1 MPAKKTHKKKKYI
14 RVESGFSKYR
24 NEILGLILFAFG
36 ILALFSFIFTNS
48 MGVFGNGITNL
59 MLGFLGITAYICP
72 LILIAYGIAMI
83 FKKNSH
89 IFKLR
94 VIYFSILVVLLSA
107 FMQVAIF
114 NYDEYT
120 GRTFFRSI
128 SYFYTQGKE
137 SVGGGV
143 LGGLLSLPFLMTFQV
158 LGTIII
164 LTTIS
169 IIDIILLTNVS
180 MAAFLR
186 KVSGHLS
193 QKVKTSNE
201 NRKIRKAER
210 LKELEEAAEDEEL
223 IESEENPNKK
233 KVINFK
239 IERENRANKKP
250 RRLGHADLDEDLE
263 QTASDLSAS
272 DENNKSVNDDNSEK
286 SEQEQ
291 FEVSFTG
298 FNELADDLVISDIAS
313 AKMTPASTAP
323 ANIDQ
328 VNATNEND
336 ESLPNAQNISN
347 NDADTETVQQP
358 QNAGA
363 SDINKEQSANGNNEN
378 AQDDGQ
384 IEIPPIEAKPIVYT
398 YPSVD
403 LLDES
408 KEDISN
414 MKALKNIALEGA
426 KKLEDTLKSFGVEA
440 RVINISRGPAVT
452 RYELQPSPGVKVSKI
467 VNLSDDI
474 ALNLAAAGVR
484 IEAPIPGKAAV
495 GIEVPNK
502 EMSAVLLR
510 DILESKEFVNHPSK
524 LAFSVGKD
532 ISGETV
538 VADIGKMP
546 HLLVAGATGS
556 GKSVC
561 INSLIMSI
569 LYKASP
575 EEVKLLL
582 VDPKVVELGIYN
594 GIPHLLIPVVT
605 DPKKA
610 AGALNWAVQEMIN
623 RYKLFADKG
632 VRDLKGYNAML
643 KANDEQGILP
653 QVVIIVDELADLM
666 MAAPNDVEDAI
677 CRLAQMARAAGMH
690 LVIATQR
697 PSVDVITGVIKAN
710 IPSRIS
716 FAVSSQVD
724 SRTILDMG
732 GAEKLLGR
740 GDMLFYPVGEPK
752 PLRVK
757 GSFVSDTEV
766 ERVVEFIKTQ
776 GYSTY
781 DENIIEKINDTAV
794 GNDNNSGDNDA
805 LLNQAIEMVV
815 DQGQASVSLV
825 QRKFKV
831 GYSRA
836 ARIIDQMEARNIV
849 GRFEGSKPR
858 QVLITKQQW
867 IEMQMSDKKNENH
880 TDKQT
885 TM

>member
-1 MPAKKTHKKKKYI
+1 MQAKKVHKKKKYK

-24 NEILGLILFAFG
+24 HEIMGLILFAFG
-36 ILALFSFIFTNS
+36 ILALFSFIFTKS
-48 MGVFGNGITNL
+48 MGVFGGAVTNVL
-59 MLGFLGITAYICP
+59 LGFLGLTAYICP
-72 LILIAYGIAMI
+72 FILIVYGIAMI

-89 IFKLR
+89 IFNLR
-94 VIYFSILVVLLSA
+94 VIYLCILIILISA
-107 FMQVAIF
+107 FLQVAIF
-114 NYDEYT
+114 NYDEYA
-120 GRTFFRSI
+120 GRNIFS
-128 SYFYTQGKE
+128 SLSNFYSEGTKIN
-137 SVGGGV
+137 GGGV

-186 KVSGHLS
+186 NVSAFFSL
-193 QKVKTSNE
+193 KIKASNE
-201 NRKIRKAER
+201 NRRLRKAER
-210 LKELEEAAEDEEL
+210 LKEQEAEEEDNEIDAL
-223 IESEENPNKK
+223 INEDASASKK
-233 KVINFK
+233 KIINFK
-239 IERENRANKKP
+239 IERENRKNKVPK
-250 RRLGHADLDEDLE
+250 RLGVDEPVV
-263 QTASDLSAS
+263 
-272 DENNKSVNDDNSEK
+272 DENTEEIAEAVIEN
-286 SEQEQ
+286 EQDEE
-291 FEVSFTG
+291 FSVSFTG
-298 FNELADDLVISDIAS
+298 FNELADELVISDIKGTSLGYDNNNINNSILDTDTDTDIDTTIAS
-313 AKMTPASTAP
+313 LANSTDKVQP
-323 ANIDQ
+323 TQTEI
-328 VNATNEND
+328 EN
-336 ESLPNAQNISN
+336 
-347 NDADTETVQQP
+347 V
-358 QNAGA
+358 
-363 SDINKEQSANGNNEN
+363 
-378 AQDDGQ
+378 QDDE
-384 IEIPPIEAKPIVYT
+384 EIVIPSTEIVKPLIYN
-398 YPSVD
+398 YPSLD

-408 KEDISN
+408 KDDISN
-414 MKALKNIALEGA
+414 VKALKNSALEGA

-452 RYELQPSPGVKVSKI
+452 RYEIQPSPGVKVSKI

-502 EMSAVLLR
+502 EMSAVYLK
-510 DILESKEFVNHPSK
+510 DILESKEFINHSSK

-569 LYKASP
+569 LFKASP
-575 EEVKLLL
+575 EEVKLLM

-610 AGALNWAVQEMIN
+610 AGALNWAVQEMVN

-643 KANDEQGILP
+643 RTNNEQGILP
-653 QVVIIVDELADLM
+653 EVVIIVDELADLM
-666 MAAPNDVEDAI
+666 MVAPNDVEDAI

-752 PLRVK
+752 PIRVK

-776 GYSTY
+776 GYTSY
-781 DENIIEKINDTAV
+781 DENIIEKINDSST
-794 GNDNNSGDNDA
+794 GNDSNAGDNDA
-805 LLNQAIEMVV
+805 LLNQAIDMVV
-815 DQGQASVSLV
+815 DAGQASVSLV

-858 QVLITKQQW
+858 QVLISKQQW
-867 IEMQMSDKKNENH
+867 MEMQMNEQ
-880 TDKQT
+880 DKQKAKQQG
-885 TM
+885 

>member
-1 MPAKKTHKKKKYI
+1 MQVKKVQKKKKYK
-14 RVESGFSKYR
+14 RVESGFSRYK

-36 ILALFSFIFTNS
+36 VLSLFSFLFSKS
-48 MGVFGNGITNL
+48 MGVFGKAISNIL
-59 MLGFLGITAYICP
+59 LGFLGIPAFIVP
-72 LILIAYGIAMI
+72 VILIVYGIAMI
-83 FKKNSH
+83 FKKDSH
-89 IFKLR
+89 TFKLR
-94 VIYFSILVVLLSA
+94 IIYLGILLVLISSY
-107 FMQVAIF
+107 FQVAEF
-114 NYDEYT
+114 NYDDYS
-120 GRTFFRSI
+120 GRSFYLSLKE
-128 SYFYTQGKE
+128 FYTQGA
-137 SVGGGV
+137 SINGGGL
-143 LGGLLSLPFLMTFQV
+143 LGGLITLPLLMTFQI

-169 IIDIILLTNVS
+169 VIDIILLTNVS
-180 MAAFLR
+180 MAAFL
-186 KVSGHLS
+186 KNASAFFS
-193 QKVKTSNE
+193 IKIKAANE
-201 NRKIRKAER
+201 TRKIKKAEKMMER
-210 LKELEEAAEDEEL
+210 EAELENQSNDEEDETASAGKRK
-223 IESEENPNKK
+223 I
-233 KVINFK
+233 INFK
-239 IERENRANKKP
+239 IERENRAIKTPKK
-250 RRLGHADLDEDLE
+250 LGKDDSEVAAALN
-263 QTASDLSAS
+263 SDAAEMAGQAEETFTVGL
-272 DENNKSVNDDNSEK
+272 
-286 SEQEQ
+286 
-291 FEVSFTG
+291 TG
-298 FNELADDLVISDIAS
+298 FNDDVADDLVVADVKGMGISPERLDYTEQSIE
-313 AKMTPASTAP
+313 
-323 ANIDQ
+323 
-328 VNATNEND
+328 VVEND
-336 ESLPNAQNISN
+336 LSDLQLTSDAQSGVNESGRSDPGNSI
-347 NDADTETVQQP
+347 DASMSEDSGDIIIP
-358 QNAGA
+358 QV
-363 SDINKEQSANGNNEN
+363 E
-378 AQDDGQ
+378 
-384 IEIPPIEAKPIVYT
+384 PAKPLIYN
-398 YPSVD
+398 YPSLD

-408 KEDISN
+408 KDDATN
-414 MKALKNIALEGA
+414 VKALKNSALEGA

-452 RYELQPSPGVKVSKI
+452 RYEIQPSPGVKVSKI

-502 EMSAVLLR
+502 EMSAVLLK
-510 DILESKEFVNHPSK
+510 DILEAKEFANHPSK

-538 VADIGKMP
+538 VADIAKMP

-569 LYKASP
+569 LFKASP
-575 EEVKLLL
+575 DEVKLLM

-610 AGALNWAVQEMIN
+610 AGALNWAVQEMVN

-643 KANDEQGILP
+643 KANDEPGILP

-666 MAAPNDVEDAI
+666 MVAPNDVEDAI

-724 SRTILDMG
+724 SRTILDMS

-757 GSFVSDTEV
+757 GSFVSDSEV
-766 ERVVEFIKTQ
+766 EKVVEFIKTQ
-776 GYSTY
+776 GYSNY
-781 DENIIEKINDTAV
+781 DENIIEKINDHST
-794 GNDNNSGDNDA
+794 GNEESAGDNDE
-805 LLNQAIEMVV
+805 LLNQAIDMVV
-815 DQGQASVSLV
+815 EAGQASVSLV

-858 QVLITKQQW
+858 QVLITRQQW
-867 IEMQMSDKKNENH
+867 MEMQMNDKDRQKA
-880 TDKQT
+880 KQQ
-885 TM
+885 

>member
-1 MPAKKTHKKKKYI
+1 MQVKKVKKKKKYK
-14 RVESGFSKYR
+14 RVESGFSKYK

-36 ILALFSFIFTNS
+36 VLAFFSFIFTKS
-48 MGVFGNGITNL
+48 MGVFGKGITNV
-59 MLGFLGITAYICP
+59 MLGFLGVAAYVVP
-72 LILIAYGIAMI
+72 VVLIVYGVAMI
-83 FKKNSH
+83 FKMDSH
-89 IFKLR
+89 NFRRRLL
-94 VIYFSILVVLLSA
+94 YFGVLLVLLSA
-107 FMQVAIF
+107 FIQVSVF
-114 NYDEYT
+114 NYDEFS
-120 GRTFFRSI
+120 GRGLFYSI
-128 SYFYTQGKE
+128 SKFYGDGKVL
-137 SVGGGV
+137 SGGGI

-158 LGTIII
+158 LGTVII

-169 IIDIILLTNVS
+169 IIDVILLTNVS
-180 MAAFLR
+180 MAAFL
-186 KVSGHLS
+186 KNVSLYFS
-193 QKVKTSNE
+193 NKMKAVNE
-201 NRKIRKAER
+201 NRKIKKQERMEAQEESVNEVEVAEVN
-210 LKELEEAAEDEEL
+210 EEK
-223 IESEENPNKK
+223 PNKK
-233 KVINFK
+233 QKIINFK
-239 IERENRANKKP
+239 IERENRGKSAHKLEPEPENQESEVE
-250 RRLGHADLDEDLE
+250 AVEDEME
-263 QTASDLSAS
+263 EFT
-272 DENNKSVNDDNSEK
+272 
-286 SEQEQ
+286 
-291 FEVSFTG
+291 VSLTG
-298 FNELADDLVISDIAS
+298 FNDAADELVISDIKDAGLC
-313 AKMTPASTAP
+313 PE
-323 ANIDQ
+323 
-328 VNATNEND
+328 TNSFADLENQHIPDENTEGQTSQPLDTEAVAAD
-336 ESLPNAQNISN
+336 ESNQEELVIPQ
-347 NDADTETVQQP
+347 TEIQ
-358 QNAGA
+358 
-363 SDINKEQSANGNNEN
+363 
-378 AQDDGQ
+378 
-384 IEIPPIEAKPIVYT
+384 KPMIYN
-398 YPSVD
+398 YPSTD
-403 LLDES
+403 LLD
-408 KEDISN
+408 SN
-414 MKALKNIALEGA
+414 KDDLNVKALKNVALEGA
-426 KKLEDTLKSFGVEA
+426 KKLEDTLKSFGVDA

-452 RYELQPSPGVKVSKI
+452 RYEIQPSPGVKVSKI

-502 EMSAVLLR
+502 EMSAVLLK
-510 DILESKEFVNHPSK
+510 DIIESREFSNHSSK

-546 HLLVAGATGS
+546 HMLVAGATGS

-569 LYKASP
+569 LFKASP
-575 EEVKLLL
+575 EEVKLLM

-610 AGALNWAVQEMIN
+610 AGALNWAVQEMVN

-643 KANDEQGILP
+643 KANNEQGILP
-653 QVVIIVDELADLM
+653 HVVIIVDELADLM
-666 MAAPNDVEDAI
+666 MVAPNDVEDAI

-724 SRTILDMG
+724 SRTILDMS
-732 GAEKLLGR
+732 GAEKLLGK

-776 GYSTY
+776 GYTSY
-781 DENIIEKINDTAV
+781 DEDIIEKINDQAT
-794 GNDNNSGDNDA
+794 GKDDNPGDNDE

-815 DQGQASVSLV
+815 EAGQASVSLV

-858 QVLITKQQW
+858 QVLISKQQW
-867 IEMQMSDKKNENH
+867 MEMQMNQKDRQNSN
-880 TDKQT
+880 Q
-885 TM
+885 

>member
-1 MPAKKTHKKKKYI
+1 MQVKKVQKKKKYK
-14 RVESGFSKYR
+14 RVESGFSRYK

-36 ILALFSFIFTNS
+36 VLSLFSFLFSKS
-48 MGVFGNGITNL
+48 MGVFGKAVSNIL
-59 MLGFLGITAYICP
+59 LGFLGIPAFIVP
-72 LILIAYGIAMI
+72 VILIVYGIAMI
-83 FKKNSH
+83 FKKDSH
-89 IFKLR
+89 TFKLR
-94 VIYFSILVVLLSA
+94 IIYIGILLVLVSSY
-107 FMQVAIF
+107 FQVAEF
-114 NYDEYT
+114 NYDDYS
-120 GRTFFRSI
+120 GRSFYLSLKE
-128 SYFYTQGKE
+128 FYTQGTNIN
-137 SVGGGV
+137 GGGL
-143 LGGLLSLPFLMTFQV
+143 LGGLITLPLLMTFQI

-169 IIDIILLTNVS
+169 VIDIILLTNVS
-180 MAAFLR
+180 MAAFL
-186 KVSGHLS
+186 KNASAFFS
-193 QKVKTSNE
+193 KKVKAANE
-201 NRKIRKAER
+201 TRKIKKAEKMMER
-210 LKELEEAAEDEEL
+210 EAALENQANDEEDETASAGKRK
-223 IESEENPNKK
+223 I
-233 KVINFK
+233 INFK
-239 IERENRANKKP
+239 IERENRANKTPKK
-250 RRLGHADLDEDLE
+250 LGKDDSEAAATLNTEAAE
-263 QTASDLSAS
+263 MSDQAEETFTVGL
-272 DENNKSVNDDNSEK
+272 
-286 SEQEQ
+286 
-291 FEVSFTG
+291 TG
-298 FNELADDLVISDIAS
+298 FNDDVADDLVVADIKGMGISPERLDYTEQSIES
-313 AKMTPASTAP
+313 E
-323 ANIDQ
+323 
-328 VNATNEND
+328 END
-336 ESLPNAQNISN
+336 LSDSPFAGVAQSGVNDNGRSDPGNSKDASISE
-347 NDADTETVQQP
+347 DSGDIIIP
-358 QNAGA
+358 QV
-363 SDINKEQSANGNNEN
+363 E
-378 AQDDGQ
+378 
-384 IEIPPIEAKPIVYT
+384 PAKPLIYN
-398 YPSVD
+398 YPSLD

-408 KEDISN
+408 KDDATN
-414 MKALKNIALEGA
+414 VKALKNSALEGA

-452 RYELQPSPGVKVSKI
+452 RYEIQPSPGVKVSKI

-502 EMSAVLLR
+502 EMSAVLLK
-510 DILESKEFVNHPSK
+510 DILESKEFTNHSSK

-538 VADIGKMP
+538 VADIAKMP

-569 LYKASP
+569 LFKASP
-575 EEVKLLL
+575 DEVKLLM

-610 AGALNWAVQEMIN
+610 AGALNWAVQEMVN

-643 KANDEQGILP
+643 KANDEPGILP

-666 MAAPNDVEDAI
+666 MVAPNDVEDAI

-724 SRTILDMG
+724 SRTILDMS

-757 GSFVSDTEV
+757 GSFVSDSEV
-766 ERVVEFIKTQ
+766 EKVVEFIKTQ
-776 GYSTY
+776 GYSNY
-781 DENIIEKINDTAV
+781 DENIIEKINDHST
-794 GNDNNSGDNDA
+794 GNEESAGDNDE
-805 LLNQAIEMVV
+805 LLNQAIDMVV
-815 DQGQASVSLV
+815 EAGQASVSLV

-858 QVLITKQQW
+858 QVLITRQQW
-867 IEMQMSDKKNENH
+867 MEMQMNDKDRQKA
-880 TDKQT
+880 KQQ
-885 TM
+885 

>member
-1 MPAKKTHKKKKYI
+1 MQAKKLQKKKKYR
-14 RVESGFSKYR
+14 RVESGFSRYR

-36 ILALFSFIFTNS
+36 VLALFSFLFSKS
-48 MGVFGNGITNL
+48 MGVFGKAITSML
-59 MLGFLGITAYICP
+59 LGFLGVPAFLVP
-72 LILIAYGIAMI
+72 VVLIVYGVAMI
-83 FKKNSH
+83 FKKDSH
-89 IFKLR
+89 NFKLR
-94 VIYFSILVVLLSA
+94 VIYLGVLILLVSC
-107 FMQVAIF
+107 FWQVAEF
-114 NYDEYT
+114 KYDDYAGRAFYT
-120 GRTFFRSI
+120 SL
-128 SYFYTQGKE
+128 SEFYTQGTQI
-137 SVGGGV
+137 SGGGL
-143 LGGLLSLPFLMTFQV
+143 LGGLVTLPFLMTFQI

-180 MAAFLR
+180 MAAFLSNASAFLSR
-186 KVSGHLS
+186 KFRSA
-193 QKVKTSNE
+193 NDA
-201 NRKIRKAER
+201 RKIRKAER
-210 LKELEEAAEDEEL
+210 LKERQAESEAEEDELQE
-223 IESEENPNKK
+223 EKASEAEKRK
-233 KVINFK
+233 IINFK
-239 IERENRANKKP
+239 IERESRANKVPKK
-250 RRLGHADLDEDLE
+250 LGNSNQEAE
-263 QTASDLSAS
+263 TAATAAVASDALEMPEEEA
-272 DENNKSVNDDNSEK
+272 
-286 SEQEQ
+286 
-291 FEVSFTG
+291 FTVSLTG
-298 FNELADDLVISDIAS
+298 FNEEVAEDMVVADIKGMGISPEGLVAEETNPAS
-313 AKMTPASTAP
+313 AEGAREENIAAVSAGSTE
-323 ANIDQ
+323 
-328 VNATNEND
+328 NE
-336 ESLPNAQNISN
+336 EIIVPQI
-347 NDADTETVQQP
+347 EQQP
-358 QNAGA
+358 R
-363 SDINKEQSANGNNEN
+363 
-378 AQDDGQ
+378 
-384 IEIPPIEAKPIVYT
+384 PLVYN
-398 YPSVD
+398 YPSLD

-408 KEDISN
+408 RDDATN
-414 MKALKNIALEGA
+414 VKALKNSALEGA

-452 RYELQPSPGVKVSKI
+452 RYEIQPSPGVKVSKI

-502 EMSAVLLR
+502 EMSAVLLK
-510 DILESKEFVNHPSK
+510 DILDSKEFTNHSSK

-569 LYKASP
+569 LFKASP
-575 EEVKLLL
+575 EEVKLLM

-610 AGALNWAVQEMIN
+610 AGALNWAVQEMVN

-643 KANDEQGILP
+643 KANDEPGALP
-653 QVVIIVDELADLM
+653 QIVIIVDELADLM
-666 MAAPNDVEDAI
+666 MVAPNDVEDAI

-757 GSFVSDTEV
+757 GSFVSDSEV
-766 ERVVEFIKTQ
+766 EKVVEFIKTQ
-776 GYSTY
+776 GYTNY
-781 DENIIEKINDTAV
+781 DENIIEKINDQSS
-794 GNDNNSGDNDA
+794 GNDDNSGDNDE
-805 LLNQAIEMVV
+805 LLNQAIDMVV
-815 DQGQASVSLV
+815 EAGQASVSLV

-858 QVLITKQQW
+858 QVLISKQQW
-867 IEMQMSDKKNENH
+867 MELQMNEK
-880 TDKQT
+880 DRQSAKQQ
-885 TM
+885 

>member
-1 MPAKKTHKKKKYI
+1 MQVKKVQKKKKYK

-24 NEILGLILFAFG
+24 NEILGLVLFAFG
-36 ILALFSFIFTNS
+36 ILALFSFIFTKS
-48 MGVFGNGITNL
+48 MGTFGNVVTNVL
-59 MLGFLGITAYICP
+59 LGFLGLTAYVCP
-72 LILIAYGIAMI
+72 IILIIYGVAMI
-83 FKKNSH
+83 FKKDLH
-89 IFKLR
+89 TFRLR
-94 VIYFSILVVLLSA
+94 IIYFSILVILISA
-107 FMQVAIF
+107 FLQVAIF
-114 NYDEYT
+114 NYDTYT
-120 GRTFFRSI
+120 GRSLFS
-128 SYFYTQGKE
+128 SLSSFYTEGKKIN
-137 SVGGGV
+137 GGGL

-180 MAAFLR
+180 MATFLTNTSAFFSR
-186 KVSGHLS
+186 KI
-193 QKVKTSNE
+193 KASNE
-201 NRKIRKAER
+201 YRKLRKAER
-210 LKELEEAAEDEEL
+210 MMSQEEEIDEDVDDVINEETL
-223 IESEENPNKK
+223 TNKRK
-233 KVINFK
+233 IINFK
-239 IERENRANKKP
+239 IERESRKNKVPK
-250 RRLGHADLDEDLE
+250 RLG
-263 QTASDLSAS
+263 S
-272 DENNKSVNDDNSEK
+272 DEPTENDETNKTTEPVINNEQNNEFSVG
-286 SEQEQ
+286 
-291 FEVSFTG
+291 FTG
-298 FNELADDLVISDIAS
+298 FNELAEELVISDMNGTSFGDYNKQINNEPAINDIALVE
-313 AKMTPASTAP
+313 STTG
-323 ANIDQ
+323 Q
-328 VNATNEND
+328 
-336 ESLPNAQNISN
+336 
-347 NDADTETVQQP
+347 
-358 QNAGA
+358 
-363 SDINKEQSANGNNEN
+363 EQSLQTENVNSQDNE
-378 AQDDGQ
+378 
-384 IEIPPIEAKPIVYT
+384 ELVIPPTEYVKPLVYN
-398 YPSVD
+398 YPPLD

-408 KEDISN
+408 KDDLSN
-414 MKALKNIALEGA
+414 VKALKNTALEGA

-452 RYELQPSPGVKVSKI
+452 RYEIQPSPGVKVSKI

-474 ALNLAAAGVR
+474 ALNLAATGVR

-502 EMSAVLLR
+502 EMSAVYLK
-510 DILESKEFVNHPSK
+510 DMLESKEFINHPSK
-524 LAFSVGKD
+524 LAFVVGKD
-532 ISGETV
+532 ISGESV

-556 GKSVC
+556 GKSVF

-569 LYKASP
+569 LYKATP
-575 EEVKLLL
+575 EEVKLLM

-610 AGALNWAVQEMIN
+610 AGALNWAVQEMVN

-643 KANDEQGILP
+643 KANDEPILP
-653 QVVIIVDELADLM
+653 QIVIIVDELADLM
-666 MAAPNDVEDAI
+666 MVAPNDVEDAI

-710 IPSRIS
+710 VPSRVS

-766 ERVVEFIKTQ
+766 ESVVEFIKTQ
-776 GYSTY
+776 GYSKY
-781 DENIIEKINDTAV
+781 DEDIIEKINDTST
-794 GNDNNSGDNDA
+794 GNEANAGDNDE
-805 LLNQAIEMVV
+805 LLNKAIDMVV
-815 DQGQASVSLV
+815 DAGQASVSLI

-836 ARIIDQMEARNIV
+836 ARIVDQMEARNIV

-858 QVLITKQQW
+858 QVLISKQQW
-867 IEMQMSDKKNENH
+867 MEMQMNN
-880 TDKQT
+880 KQSS
-885 TM
+885 

>member
-1 MPAKKTHKKKKYI
+1 MQVKKVQKKKKYR

-24 NEILGLILFAFG
+24 NEILGLLLFAFG
-36 ILALFSFIFTNS
+36 VLALFSFIFSKS
-48 MGVFGNGITNL
+48 MGVFGKAVTNIL
-59 MLGFLGITAYICP
+59 LGFLGVPAFVIP
-72 LILIAYGIAMI
+72 LILIVYGVAMI
-83 FKKNSH
+83 FKKDSH

-94 VIYFSILVVLLSA
+94 IIYICILTVLISA
-107 FMQVAIF
+107 YMQVAEF
-114 NYDEYT
+114 KYDDYT
-120 GRTFFRSI
+120 GRSFYMSLKE
-128 SYFYTQGKE
+128 FYTQGTRI
-137 SVGGGV
+137 SGGGL
-143 LGGLLSLPFLMTFQV
+143 LGGLVTLPFLMTFQV

-164 LTTIS
+164 LITVS
-169 IIDIILLTNVS
+169 VIDIILLTNVS
-180 MAAFLR
+180 MAAFL
-186 KVSGHLS
+186 SNLS
-193 QKVKTSNE
+193 VFFSEKVKYANE
-201 NRKIRKAER
+201 ARKIKRAEKIKEREADLENGEGATEEDTSEDGKRK
-210 LKELEEAAEDEEL
+210 
-223 IESEENPNKK
+223 I
-233 KVINFK
+233 INFK
-239 IERENRANKKP
+239 IERESRASKTPKK
-250 RRLGHADLDEDLE
+250 LSNSSETEIAATIENAADSFPEPSEDFTVGL
-263 QTASDLSAS
+263 
-272 DENNKSVNDDNSEK
+272 
-286 SEQEQ
+286 
-291 FEVSFTG
+291 TG
-298 FNELADDLVISDIAS
+298 FNDDIAEDLVVADIKGLGLSPQSPDKEEQGLDTAKS
-313 AKMTPASTAP
+313 AVSEIQTDYGKSAGTDSEAGNSGRGNTTEDSGEIIIPQPEPARP
-323 ANIDQ
+323 
-328 VNATNEND
+328 
-336 ESLPNAQNISN
+336 L
-347 NDADTETVQQP
+347 
-358 QNAGA
+358 
-363 SDINKEQSANGNNEN
+363 
-378 AQDDGQ
+378 
-384 IEIPPIEAKPIVYT
+384 VYN
-398 YPSVD
+398 YPSLS

-408 KEDISN
+408 KDDATN
-414 MKALKNIALEGA
+414 VKALKNSALEGA

-452 RYELQPSPGVKVSKI
+452 RYEIQPSPGVKVSKI

-502 EMSAVLLR
+502 EMSAVLLK
-510 DILESKEFVNHPSK
+510 DILESKEFSNHPSK

-569 LYKASP
+569 LFKASP
-575 EEVKLLL
+575 EEVKLLM

-610 AGALNWAVQEMIN
+610 AGALNWAVQEMVN

-666 MAAPNDVEDAI
+666 MVAPNDVEDAI

-724 SRTILDMG
+724 SRTILDMS

-757 GSFVSDTEV
+757 GSFVSDSEV
-766 ERVVEFIKTQ
+766 EKVVEYIKTQ
-776 GYSTY
+776 GYSNY
-781 DENIIEKINDTAV
+781 DENIIEKINDHST
-794 GNDNNSGDNDA
+794 GNEDNSGDNDE
-805 LLNQAIEMVV
+805 LLNQAIDMVV
-815 DQGQASVSLV
+815 EAGQASVSLV

-858 QVLITKQQW
+858 QVLISKQQW
-867 IEMQMSDKKNENH
+867 MEMQMNEKDRQNA
-880 TDKQT
+880 KQQ
-885 TM
+885 

>member
-1 MPAKKTHKKKKYI
+1 MQAKKTQKKKKYK
-14 RVESGFSKYR
+14 RVESGFSKYK
-24 NEILGLILFAFG
+24 NEILGLILFALG
-36 ILALFSFIFTNS
+36 ILALFSFVFSNS
-48 MGVFGNGITNL
+48 MGVFGNGITNI
-59 MLGFLGITAYICP
+59 MLGLLGITAYVCP
-72 LILIAYGIAMI
+72 FILIVYGVAMI

-89 IFKLR
+89 IFELR
-94 VIYFSILVVLLSA
+94 IIYFSILVILLSA

-114 NYDEYT
+114 DYDEYT

-128 SYFYTQGKE
+128 ANFYSQGTKAE
-137 SVGGGV
+137 GGGV

-186 KVSGHLS
+186 KVTAFFS
-193 QKVKTSNE
+193 KKIKASNE

-210 LKELEEAAEDEEL
+210 QKELEENAELADESIQNEA
-223 IESEENPNKK
+223 PAKK
-233 KVINFK
+233 KKIINFK
-239 IERENRANKKP
+239 IERENRENKVPKK
-250 RRLGHADLDEDLE
+250 LGKDEAAENGESSVSIDE
-263 QTASDLSAS
+263 ASDVIA
-272 DENNKSVNDDNSEK
+272 ENN
-286 SEQEQ
+286 EQDE
-291 FEVSFTG
+291 FTVSFTG
-298 FNELADDLVISDIAS
+298 FNEFADKLVISDIN
-313 AKMTPASTAP
+313 K
-323 ANIDQ
+323 
-328 VNATNEND
+328 TNFTNDND
-336 ESLPNAQNISN
+336 ENLNNNEAINQNDYIENYQNQNDILEMDSDVSAPNTSGKEPLVISN
-347 NDADTETVQQP
+347 DNTQD
-358 QNAGA
+358 
-363 SDINKEQSANGNNEN
+363 NGEFT
-378 AQDDGQ
+378 
-384 IEIPPIEAKPIVYT
+384 IPPIEAKPIVYN

-408 KEDISN
+408 KEDLSN
-414 MKALKNIALEGA
+414 VKALKNIALEGA

-510 DILESKEFVNHPSK
+510 DILESKEFSNHASK

-569 LYKASP
+569 LFKASP

-643 KANDEQGILP
+643 KANNEQGILP

-766 ERVVEFIKTQ
+766 ERVVEYIKTQ
-776 GYSTY
+776 GYSSY
-781 DENIIEKINDTAV
+781 DENIIEKINDSSV
-794 GNDNNSGDNDA
+794 GNDANSGDNDA
-805 LLNQAIEMVV
+805 LLNQAIDMVV
-815 DQGQASVSLV
+815 DAGQASVSLV

-867 IEMQMSDKKNENH
+867 IEMQMSDQKS
-880 TDKQT
+880 DKQNSQQQV
-885 TM
+885 

>member
-1 MPAKKTHKKKKYI
+1 MPAKKVQAKKVHKKKKYK
-14 RVESGFSKYR
+14 RVESGFSRYR
-24 NEILGLILFAFG
+24 NEIVGLMLFAFG
-36 ILALFSFIFTNS
+36 VLALFSFIFSKS
-48 MGVFGNGITNL
+48 MGVFGGVVTNL
-59 MLGFLGITAYICP
+59 LSGFLGITAYICP
-72 LILIAYGIAMI
+72 VIAIAYGIAMI

-89 IFKLR
+89 TFKLR
-94 VIYFSILVVLLSA
+94 IVYLSILLVLVSA
-107 FMQVAIF
+107 FFQVAIF
-114 NYDEYT
+114 KADEYT
-120 GRTFFRSI
+120 GRSLFTSI
-128 SYFYTQGKE
+128 SNFYSQGTQVE
-137 SVGGGV
+137 GGGV

-186 KVSGHLS
+186 NVSAFFSRKLKAS
-193 QKVKTSNE
+193 SE
-201 NRKIRKAER
+201 NRKLRRAER
-210 LKELEEAAEDEEL
+210 IKGQDEDFDQD
-223 IESEENPNKK
+223 IEDIMNDDETTAKK
-233 KVINFK
+233 RKIINFK
-239 IERENRANKKP
+239 IERENRSNKVPK
-250 RRLGHADLDEDLE
+250 RLGIDDTIIPDDNKEIEEAALVDDKQDNE
-263 QTASDLSAS
+263 Q
-272 DENNKSVNDDNSEK
+272 NDDFS
-286 SEQEQ
+286 
-291 FEVSFTG
+291 VGLTG
-298 FNELADDLVISDIAS
+298 FNDIADELVVSDIKEIGFS
-313 AKMTPASTAP
+313 VDTEP
-323 ANIDQ
+323 
-328 VNATNEND
+328 VFENV
-336 ESLPNAQNISN
+336 
-347 NDADTETVQQP
+347 TETVQPTQI
-358 QNAGA
+358 
-363 SDINKEQSANGNNEN
+363 DNEN
-378 AQDDGQ
+378 TQDS
-384 IEIPPIEAKPIVYT
+384 EELVIPPIEQAKPIIYN
-398 YPSVD
+398 YPTLD

-408 KEDISN
+408 KDDLSN
-414 MKALKNIALEGA
+414 MKALKNSALEGA

-452 RYELQPSPGVKVSKI
+452 RYEIQPSPGVKVSKI

-502 EMSAVLLR
+502 EMSAVYLK
-510 DILESKEFVNHPSK
+510 DILESKEFTNHHSK

-538 VADIGKMP
+538 VADIAKMP

-575 EEVKLLL
+575 EEVKLLM

-610 AGALNWAVQEMIN
+610 AGALNWAVQEMVN

-643 KANDEQGILP
+643 KSNNEQGILP
-653 QVVIIVDELADLM
+653 EVVIIVDELADLM
-666 MAAPNDVEDAI
+666 MVAPNDVEDAI

-757 GSFVSDTEV
+757 GSFVSDAEV
-766 ERVVEFIKTQ
+766 ERVVNYIKTQ
-776 GYSTY
+776 GSSSY
-781 DENIIEKINDTAV
+781 DEDIIEKINDNTTSK
-794 GNDNNSGDNDA
+794 DENSGDNDA
-805 LLNQAIEMVV
+805 LLNQAIDMVV
-815 DQGQASVSLV
+815 DAGQASVSLV

-858 QVLITKQQW
+858 QVLISKQQW
-867 IEMQMSDKKNENH
+867 MEMQMNDK
-880 TDKQT
+880 DKQKAQQQA
-885 TM
+885 